1 MTLRERAVAAYQRVR
16 AAAADARY
24 PQALGC
30 RLRAVL
36 IRDVA
41 AMLGIAPEY
50 VVVTDDP
57 MRSYGAAIPAQLIT
71 VYDPDDPG
79 AVWRFVPEPG
89 NTGIGGGAY
98 LLLTACPGCSTP
110 DAERDVPM
118 LSVAVLADLARSPIA
133 SRRDGEELDL
143 ERVPVEFFDDP
154 GHAPECPIR

>member
-1 MTLRERAVAAYQRVR
+1 MTLRERAVAADQRLH
-16 AAAADARY
+16 AADVSAPGDTAHQR
-24 PQALGC
+24 

-57 MRSYGAAIPAQLIT
+57 IRSYGAAIPGQLIT
-71 VYDPDDPG
+71 VYDPDDPV

-89 NTGIGGGAY
+89 NTGVGGGAY

-110 DAERDVPM
+110 HAERDVPM

-133 SRRDGEELDL
+133 SRRDSEELDL

-154 GHAPECPIR
+154 GHAPTCPIR